1 MTDSFDFIRSEC
13 EKQGISLPN
22 SAKEQLKTYMG
33 LLIDWNSRMNLT
45 AITEPRE
52 IYLKHFY
59 DCLLFFKYSNPKEN
73 ATLIDVGTGAGF
85 PGVVLKI
92 ARPDLQITLLD
103 SLQKRL
109 TFLDAVK
116 TELGLSFTLV
126 HSRAEDG
133 GRKPELREQF
143 DIATARAVARLN
155 VLSEYCL
162 PYVKPGGQFV
172 SMKGPAAFEEAEEA
186 AAAVKK
192 LGGEPF
198 TVFKEI
204 LPERFVRCFCITKK
218 ISQTP
223 TVFPR
228 IPAKIAKKPL

>member
-1 MTDSFDFIRSEC
+1 MTDFFDLLKSEC
-13 EKQGISLPN
+13 ETQGISLPV
-22 SAKEQLKTYMG
+22 SAKAQLKTYME

-45 AITEPRE
+45 AITEPQE

-59 DCLLFFKYSNPKEN
+59 DCLLFFKYCNPEEN

-85 PGVVLKI
+85 PGVVLGI
-92 ARPDLQITLLD
+92 ARPDLKITLLD

-109 TFLDAVK
+109 TFLEAVK
-116 TELGLSFTLV
+116 SELGLSFTLV

-133 GRKPELREQF
+133 GQKPNLREQF
-143 DIATARAVARLN
+143 QIATARAVARLN

-162 PYVKPGGQFV
+162 PYVKPGGVFV
-172 SMKGPAAFEEAEEA
+172 SMKGPAGYSEAEEA
-186 AAAVKK
+186 AAAAKK

-198 TVFKEI
+198 SVFKET
-204 LPERFVRCFCITKK
+204 LSDSSVRCFCITKK

-223 TVFPR
+223 TTFPR
-228 IPAKIAKKPL
+228 SPAKIAKKPL